1 MEKQVSFFGFKFTNL
16 KFIIFFFCWM
26 FFLGFVWPLI
36 IGSYLFMSIFVCGFS
51 VIFAGLF
58 NRLMGLL
65 ILALLFIHESLI
77 RIYQNFMLVLTAIFA
92 TLIYSIWIP
101 MNFWIYM
108 AHLVINI
115 FSIFLMYMMFYKKDS
130 QNVLD
135 EVIIF
140 DDEDNN

>member
-1 MEKQVSFFGFKFTNL
+1 MNKEVSFFGVKFTNL
-16 KFIIFFFCWM
+16 QFIIFFFCWM

-65 ILALLFIHESLI
+65 ILALLFINESLI
-77 RIYQNFMLVLTAIFA
+77 RIYQNFMLFVTAIFA

-108 AHLVINI
+108 AHLAINV
-115 FSIFLMYMMFYKKDS
+115 FSIFLMYTMFYKKGS

-140 DDEDNN
+140 DDSDND